1 MLSVFLCSLFAL
13 SSLLRNENIRI
24 TRVVMSECE
33 TMFSQSTT
41 QSHLQGLVTLQM
53 RITHHHEFHNLVHRN
68 YSYLHDKLLLPR
80 RWNYYFLLQHVPSY
94 QPLRPFVSTFTY
106 IRLDLYVYT
115 SRPSRPNV
123 FVPPSIHLSLFVL
136 KRIGETLYHF
146 PFDLFSSQPH
156 LHFFFLIF
164 FAYSQK
170 KHYLCSGF
178 G

>member
-1 MLSVFLCSLFAL
+1 MKAFLNNSFSLRQKPPPPVQHHPAL
-13 SSLLRNENIRI
+13 NKLHLLVKQTIVTCTTKYSSSPLE
-24 TRVVMSECE
+24 
-33 TMFSQSTT
+33 
-41 QSHLQGLVTLQM
+41 
-53 RITHHHEFHNLVHRN
+53 
-68 YSYLHDKLLLPR
+68 LLLPPPTR
-80 RWNYYFLLQHVPSY
+80 PVVSAPTS
-94 QPLRPFVSTFTY
+94 LRLY
-106 IRLDLYVYT
+106 LYVYT

-123 FVPPSIHLSLFVL
+123 FVPTSIHLSLFVL

-170 KHYLCSGF
+170 KHYLCGGF